1 MKATMTAFV
10 ACAAVTL
17 SVTVAGAQQAPPTPP
32 AIEQQKSQQPPE
44 VILTGCIVQGSSPT
58 VFVFDNAK
66 KDPASAA
73 EKGVKYL
80 IVASAEDVD
89 LRTHLN
95 HEVRVVGQIDLKIGA
110 QPAMPP
116 DKPEGE
122 SALPRLNAKSI
133 TMVSNTCSLA
143 R

>member
-1 MKATMTAFV
+1 MKATLTTLA
-10 ACAAVTL
+10 AAAVVALGT
-17 SVTVAGAQQAPPTPP
+17 TVAEARQAAGEQKQPPP
-32 AIEQQKSQQPPE
+32 AE

-58 VFVFDNAK
+58 VFLFENAK
-66 KDPASAA
+66 KDPASQA

-80 IVASAEDVD
+80 LVATAEDVD

-95 HEVRVVGQIDLKIGA
+95 HEVRVVGEIDAKVVSLPVIPPEKA
-110 QPAMPP
+110 PA
-116 DKPEGE
+116 E
-122 SALPRLNAKSI
+122 SGLPRLNAKSV